1 MLNAAAAP
9 AAVTSPVFKKPLP
22 KVRLATREDL
32 FEIISLG
39 RELHKENG
47 LMAMDEEAISKAAT
61 NAVLGTDGVVGVI
74 GAPGHIEGLIFL
86 QLRQFWYSNEMHLE
100 ELLNFVKPQYR
111 RSENAKALIE
121 FAKTAATRL
130 DVPLL
135 IGVLSNGQTEAKI
148 RLYRRQ
154 LGQPA
159 GAFFLFG
166 KHTGKTKV

>member
-9 AAVTSPVFKKPLP
+9 AAVTLPAPKKPLP

-32 FEIISLG
+32 FEVISLG

-47 LMAMDEEAISKAAT
+47 LMAMDDEAIVKAAT

-74 GAPGHIEGLIFL
+74 GAPDHIEGLIFL

-121 FAKTAATRL
+121 FAKTAATKL
-130 DVPLL
+130 GVPLL
-135 IGVLSNGQTEAKI
+135 IGVLSNEQTQAKI

-166 KHTGKTKV
+166 SKTGNTKV